1 MAIRGKEIAEK
12 DVAGAKRFVLMAENL
27 YPVLGGLPQLIFALD
42 VYISADEKIN
52 GEVDW
57 YRVLG
62 VQPYADEDTI
72 WKHYMKLAFI
82 LHPDE
87 NKFAGAGAFKL
98 LLEAWSLLSDKARR
112 FSYDQKLN
120 LRGSFTNVL
129 HGKSSMAT
137 TSSNGFHNSYSVKN
151 SNIGDQHGATYSNS
165 APPCSTRTD
174 TFWTTC
180 SSCKMQFKY
189 SRLCINL
196 NLPGLKTVFRRHSER
211 SKTWAIPREEF
222 FHFSHQVPSYLVTG
236 QEGLK
241 SCKGCLKL
249 DPAATPSE
257 LLQVFTEA
265 QVVIMKRA
273 REDVPFVD
281 SKRSEEKELVEND
294 QEMKPNTTKEGVRE
308 VVIEE
313 DIKKEKE
320 NEKLGGCLF
329 TLGDNKIKP
338 NN

>member
-1 MAIRGKEIAEK
+1 
-12 DVAGAKRFVLMAENL
+12 MAENL
-27 YPVLGGLPQLIFALD
+27 YPALDGLPQLIVALD

-62 VQPYADEDTI
+62 VQPYAAEDTI

-82 LHPDE
+82 LHPDK

-120 LRGSFTNVL
+120 LRVL
-129 HGKSSMAT
+129 K
-137 TSSNGFHNSYSVKN
+137 
-151 SNIGDQHGATYSNS
+151 TYSNS
-165 APPCSTRTD
+165 APPRSTRTD

-189 SRLCINL
+189 SRPCIL
-196 NLPGLKTVFRRHSER
+196 ESSRFKDTVPQHSER
-211 SKTWAIPREEF
+211 SKTWVIPREEL

-241 SCKGCLKL
+241 S
-249 DPAATPSE
+249 S
-257 LLQVFTEA
+257 

-294 QEMKPNTTKEGVRE
+294 QEMKPNTTKEGVRK

-320 NEKLGGCLF
+320 NEKLGLLVYIRRQQNK
-329 TLGDNKIKP
+329 TQQLGKHFDE
-338 NN
+338 

>member
-1 MAIRGKEIAEK
+1 
-12 DVAGAKRFVLMAENL
+12 MAENL
-27 YPVLGGLPQLIFALD
+27 YPALDGLPQLIVALD

-57 YRVLG
+57 YRVLD

-72 WKHYMKLAFI
+72 WKHYMAFI
-82 LHPDE
+82 LHPDK

-120 LRGSFTNVL
+120 LRGGFTNVL
-129 HGKSSMAT
+129 HGKSSMAA
-137 TSSNGFHNSYSVKN
+137 TSSNGFHNSYSDKN

-165 APPCSTRTD
+165 APPRSTRTD

-189 SRLCINL
+189 SRPCINL
-196 NLPGLKTVFRRHSER
+196 NLPGLKTLFRRHSER
-211 SKTWAIPREEF
+211 SKTWVIPREDL

-236 QEGLK
+236 
-241 SCKGCLKL
+241 
-249 DPAATPSE
+249 
-257 LLQVFTEA
+257 
-265 QVVIMKRA
+265 

-294 QEMKPNTTKEGVRE
+294 QEMKPNTTKEGVRK

-313 DIKKEKE
+313 EIKKEKE
-320 NEKLGGCLF
+320 NEKLALLVYIRRQQNK
-329 TLGDNKIKP
+329 TQQLGKHFDEYKNIESFIVFFSSAYSPIQISKSCQQTG
-338 NN
+338 

>member
-1 MAIRGKEIAEK
+1 
-12 DVAGAKRFVLMAENL
+12 MAENL
-27 YPVLGGLPQLIFALD
+27 YPALDGLPQLIVALD

-62 VQPYADEDTI
+62 VQPYSAEDTI

-82 LHPDE
+82 LHPDK

-120 LRGSFTNVL
+120 LRGVTNVL

-137 TSSNGFHNSYSVKN
+137 TSSNGFHYSYSVKN

-165 APPCSTRTD
+165 APPRSTRTD
-174 TFWTTC
+174 TFWTTY
-180 SSCKMQFKY
+180 SSC
-189 SRLCINL
+189 
-196 NLPGLKTVFRRHSER
+196 
-211 SKTWAIPREEF
+211 
-222 FHFSHQVPSYLVTG
+222 

-241 SCKGCLKL
+241 SCKGSLKL
-249 DPAATPSE
+249 DPVATPSE

-273 REDVPFVD
+273 RENVPFVD
-281 SKRSEEKELVEND
+281 SKRSEEKELMAAVATAETSSSYS
-294 QEMKPNTTKEGVRE
+294 EAAVGVHQTF
-308 VVIEE
+308 
-313 DIKKEKE
+313 DAA
-320 NEKLGGCLF
+320 LLPSLQPLF
-329 TLGDNKIKP
+329 PSL
-338 NN
+338 